1 MSAPDGF
8 QIVDRAGARDDF
20 LRPLTEAR
28 SAISF
33 VAILLWIVGAL
44 IVGSVVYL
52 SVLERI
58 RDFAV
63 FKAVGTKSR
72 SIMGGLAL
80 QAVIVALIAAVVG
93 AVLSF
98 LLAPRFPLPV
108 EIPTSALWML
118 PVIAI
123 LVGLARQPRRLA
135 ARGDGRP
142 GTGLRRTVA
151 EQRCPT
157 S

>member
-1 MSAPDGF
+1 MRLPTASKSSTTPS
-8 QIVDRAGARDDF
+8 ARDDF
-20 LRPLTEAR
+20 LRPLTQAR
-28 SAISF
+28 SAITF

-63 FKAVGTKSR
+63 FKAVGTKTR

-80 QAVIVALIAAVVG
+80 QAMIVALIAAAVG
-93 AVLSF
+93 AALSF
-98 LLAPRFPLPV
+98 VLAPNFPLPV
-108 EIPTSALWML
+108 EIPASALWML

-123 LVGLARQPRRLA
+123 AVGLAASLA
-135 ARGDGRP
+135 
-142 GTGLRRTVA
+142 GLRHAVTVDPA
-151 EQRCPT
+151 LAFGGP
-157 S
+157 